1 VASQTHPVH
10 RSLAQAA
17 DIGQSAISAAL
28 LERVVDGQAEALR
41 QLDDLIDGI
50 RSRAQAHRL
59 DRGFR
64 LSLPYF
70 DDGTMSLREREFE
83 VIPFGR
89 IPFVPGFVA
98 LAGERELARVE
109 KDRRLTEGTRQH
121 LKQLLGCLRFAF
133 GDPTLEPPA

>member
-1 VASQTHPVH
+1 MASPTHPVL
-10 RSLAQAA
+10 RPLAQPA
-17 DIGQSAISAAL
+17 DIGQPAINLAH

-59 DRGFR
+59 YRGFR

-70 DDGTMSLREREFE
+70 DDRTMSLRVREFE

-89 IPFVPGFVA
+89 LPSVPAFVA
-98 LAGERELARVE
+98 LAAERELARS
-109 KDRRLTEGTRQH
+109 TRT
-121 LKQLLGCLRFAF
+121 
-133 GDPTLEPPA
+133 GD